1 MSTTLFPKPTLNVC
15 KVRIGSQGMSLM
27 LELTRKYEPSQKNI
41 TDIMNIVGSSDDDTE
56 SLDPE
61 EEVKVE
67 TKTKNLN
74 HVP

>member
-1 MSTTLFPKPTLNVC
+1 
-15 KVRIGSQGMSLM
+15 
-27 LELTRKYEPSQKNI
+27 
-41 TDIMNIVGSSDDDTE
+41 MNIVGSSDDDTE

-74 HVP
+74 P